1 MASTKAKTA
10 QEILMND
17 FQTLVS
23 DTERLLEHTATLAGD
38 QADELRE
45 QIHESLL
52 RARETLKLT
61 EDTLRE
67 RGQAAVTATED
78 YVSANPWQS
87 VGIAAGVGFLID
99 LLATRRLGA
108 AVLGLL
114 HSHVEL
120 FGIELQEQK
129 ARTVSLLLFAG
140 LALVFALLLLVGLS
154 TLVLIVFW
162 DTYRLAAIIGL
173 CVFYTLAAIFCAL
186 RLKAAIFDESS
197 PFHGTLEELAN
208 DRERLLP

>member
-1 MASTKAKTA
+1 MA
-10 QEILMND
+10 I
-17 FQTLVS
+17 
-23 DTERLLEHTATLAGD
+23 G
-38 QADELRE
+38 
-45 QIHESLL
+45 ESGSP
-52 RARETLKLT
+52 ET
-61 EDTLRE
+61 
-67 RGQAAVTATED
+67 GQ
-78 YVSANPWQS
+78 SASP
-87 VGIAAGVGFLID
+87 
-99 LLATRRLGA
+99 RRLGA
-108 AVLGLL
+108 AFIGLL

-173 CVFYTLAAIFCAL
+173 CVFYALAAVFCGL

>member
-1 MASTKAKTA
+1 MA
-10 QEILMND
+10 I
-17 FQTLVS
+17 
-23 DTERLLEHTATLAGD
+23 G
-38 QADELRE
+38 
-45 QIHESLL
+45 ESGTGGSS
-52 RARETLKLT
+52 E
-61 EDTLRE
+61 
-67 RGQAAVTATED
+67 
-78 YVSANPWQS
+78 SA
-87 VGIAAGVGFLID
+87 
-99 LLATRRLGA
+99 RRLGA
-108 AVLGLL
+108 AFLGLL

-154 TLVLIVFW
+154 ALVLILLW
-162 DTYRLAAIIGL
+162 DTYRLTGIIGL
-173 CVFYTLAAIFCAL
+173 CVFYALAALFCAL

>member
-1 MASTKAKTA
+1 M
-10 QEILMND
+10 
-17 FQTLVS
+17 
-23 DTERLLEHTATLAGD
+23 
-38 QADELRE
+38 
-45 QIHESLL
+45 
-52 RARETLKLT
+52 
-61 EDTLRE
+61 
-67 RGQAAVTATED
+67 
-78 YVSANPWQS
+78 
-87 VGIAAGVGFLID
+87 
-99 LLATRRLGA
+99 
-108 AVLGLL
+108 

-173 CVFYTLAAIFCAL
+173 CVFYTLAAIFCGL
-186 RLKAAIFDESS
+186 RLKAAVFDESS